1 MGDVAAPEAAF
12 AEGGFVV
19 ELERFTGPID
29 LLLHLIREQDI
40 DIFDIP
46 ISQITNQ
53 FLQVIAGVEALGLDR
68 AGEFL
73 EMAAV
78 LVRIK
83 AQMLMPRRADTE
95 GELQDPR
102 AELVRRLLEYE
113 HFTEVAQRLEDAQAE
128 RLRRY
133 RRGFVPPRE
142 KPAPIVELTITWED
156 FFAAA
161 LNVGERQHTP
171 TEHHVRARAV
181 PLEEKVGLILQT
193 LARLDRI
200 EFSRLVQPFGDR
212 LHGVVT
218 MLAGL
223 ELSKRREVLLR
234 QSAPFA
240 ALWVYRRTLTDA
252 ERDTIDAPPEDW
264 AESLVAGDAAPGLDE
279 VIGAGPGAPAHASS
293 AEDTDVP
300 ADDAIG
306 AEPGVPAIEGSAEE
320 ASDAPGDDV
329 VMDSAPDDRT
339 DAEHADE
346 APDATDADH

>member
-1 MGDVAAPEAAF
+1 MVDVGAPDATY

-19 ELERFTGPID
+19 ELDRFTGPID

-46 ISQITNQ
+46 ISQITTQ
-53 FLQVIAGVEALGLDR
+53 FLQAIEGVETLGLDR

-83 AQMLMPRRADTE
+83 AQMLMPRRTDVE
-95 GELQDPR
+95 GELDDPR

-113 HFTEVAQRLEDAQAE
+113 HFTEVAQRLQDAQAD
-128 RLRRY
+128 RLRKY

-142 KPAPIVELTITWED
+142 KPAPILELTIAWED
-156 FFAAA
+156 FYGAA
-161 LNVGERQHTP
+161 LNVGERQHVP
-171 TEHHVRARAV
+171 AEHHVTARAV

-200 EFSRLVQPFGDR
+200 EFRRLVEPFGDR

-240 ALWVYRRTLTDA
+240 ALWLYRRTLSEA
-252 ERDTIDAPPEDW
+252 ER
-264 AESLVAGDAAPGLDE
+264 AA
-279 VIGAGPGAPAHASS
+279 V
-293 AEDTDVP
+293 DVP
-300 ADDAIG
+300 AAEAFAAETEAAATG
-306 AEPGVPAIEGSAEE
+306 AEAIIEAGARGQPQAE
-320 ASDAPGDDV
+320 P
-329 VMDSAPDDRT
+329 
-339 DAEHADE
+339 ADE
-346 APDATDADH
+346 ASNATDADH